1 VGEEHV
7 AEVSSSAHATSR
19 LAALYEEHLPVV
31 FGFCRARLP
40 LHDAEDV
47 TAEVFRVTA
56 EQLAAD
62 PGAELNTAWFLTAA
76 RNRIVD
82 RWRREQRWRPRLAVL
97 AAGSRWEA
105 DGGDVGSGEVIELLD
120 ALPVMQRAVLLLH
133 HVDGYPVKEVAALLD
148 RSPRAVE
155 SLLARGRRAM
165 AAALG
170 DDTAAQLVQPSDG
183 GGPDGS

>member
-7 AEVSSSAHATSR
+7 GEVSSSAHATSR

-31 FGFCRARLP
+31 FGFCRARLA

-62 PGAELNTAWFLTAA
+62 PAAELNRAWFLTAA

-97 AAGSRWEA
+97 AAGSRREA
-105 DGGDVGSGEVIELLD
+105 DGVDLGPGEVIELLD
-120 ALPVMQRAVLLLH
+120 TLPVMQRAVLLLH
-133 HVDGYPVKEVAALLD
+133 HVDGYPVKEVAAMLD

-165 AAALG
+165 AAALAEG
-170 DDTAAQLVQPSDG
+170 AGGRVETSDG
-183 GGPDGS
+183 GGRHGA